1 MNSTP
6 VSKYVIGVALLAV
19 FGTVAYMYAVRD
31 AQRVQ
36 AAQAQPTPPA
46 PPPPVASSPTVPDV
60 VASAPAPVTA
70 PAVTAPVAAPSVAQN
85 DAATS
90 QPKHHRTRTP
100 ADDSVTKADTAAA
113 PAAPVAT
120 AAPVANAEPV
130 ANAAPVPAAPVPDT
144 AAVAPEAG
152 ASDSRISADVKSQIA
167 SAAPN
172 SNVNVSTTHGSVALT
187 GSVASQDAV
196 DQAKQAA
203 LRVPGVKT
211 VDTSGLLV
219 SNQ

>member
-19 FGTVAYMYAVRD
+19 FGTVSYMYAVRG
-31 AQRVQ
+31 AHQMQV
-36 AAQAQPTPPA
+36 AQAQPTPPA
-46 PPPPVASSPTVPDV
+46 PPPPAASNPTPPDA

-85 DAATS
+85 DSVTAPP
-90 QPKHHRTRTP
+90 PKHHRTRTLSG
-100 ADDSVTKADTAAA
+100 DSATSSDTAT
-113 PAAPVAT
+113 AT
-120 AAPVANAEPV
+120 AAPAPA
-130 ANAAPVPAAPVPDT
+130 AAAPET
-144 AAVAPEAG
+144 TAVAPDAG

-167 SAAPN
+167 SATPN
-172 SNVNVSTTHGSVALT
+172 STVNVSTTDGSVALT